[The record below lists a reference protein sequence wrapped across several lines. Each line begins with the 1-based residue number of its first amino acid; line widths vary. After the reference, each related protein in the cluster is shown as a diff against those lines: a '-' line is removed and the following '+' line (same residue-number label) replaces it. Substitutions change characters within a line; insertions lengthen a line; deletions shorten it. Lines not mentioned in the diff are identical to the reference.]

1 MIRLENLF
9 KIKSEFVF
17 ERIINEIVE
26 FLNENK
32 DNIILYVDKA
42 IYLRYLINI
51 LYLCLKKYNIPFIT
65 TSSEENFE
73 DYFYYDQS
81 IAKYINCIYVVE
93 PEYEEIEPMIR
104 RRIKRLEKEHG
115 IKISKEM
122 INFGIYTSNLSDS
135 VSANPGN
142 VINIFE
148 RAFLEAKRKDKNEI
162 DKKSILKC
170 YNTLLK
176 EYEKTPEEAKIAT
189 AYHETGHYILAMKS
203 EHFKDIKISC
213 VSNLPMNWWAGV
225 TMSYNN
231 LEEYVVHSKDYF
243 IDYIA
248 FLLGGRTAEKKFTK
262 LNSVGASNDL
272 ERANDIA
279 KAMVMAW
286 GFSEHEHN
294 KNRQYNLKDYY
305 ILPEKQKLL
314 INKEIQ
320 DIIDEGTKRAE
331 EVINENEGL
340 LKLIAE
346 KLLEEEILTGEQLK
360 VICDEYEKNKNCK

>member
-1 MIRLENLF
+1 MF
-9 KIKSEFVF
+9 KI
-17 ERIINEIVE
+17 R
-26 FLNENK
+26 
-32 DNIILYVDKA
+32 
-42 IYLRYLINI
+42 
-51 LYLCLKKYNIPFIT
+51 
-65 TSSEENFE
+65 
-73 DYFYYDQS
+73 
-81 IAKYINCIYVVE
+81 
-93 PEYEEIEPMIR
+93 
-104 RRIKRLEKEHG
+104 
-115 IKISKEM
+115 
-122 INFGIYTSNLSDS
+122 
-135 VSANPGN
+135 
-142 VINIFE
+142 
-148 RAFLEAKRKDKNEI
+148 
-162 DKKSILKC
+162 
-170 YNTLLK
+170 
-176 EYEKTPEEAKIAT
+176 
-189 AYHETGHYILAMKS
+189 
-203 EHFKDIKISC
+203 
-213 VSNLPMNWWAGV
+213 
-225 TMSYNN
+225 
-231 LEEYVVHSKDYF
+231 F